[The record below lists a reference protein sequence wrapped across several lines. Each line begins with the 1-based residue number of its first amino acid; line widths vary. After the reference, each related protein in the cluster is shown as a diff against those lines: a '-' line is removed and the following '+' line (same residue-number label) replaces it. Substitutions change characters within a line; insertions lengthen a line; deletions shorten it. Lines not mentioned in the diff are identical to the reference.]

1 MKIVRNILAV
11 IFGLIIGGFVNMT
24 IITYGGAIIP
34 PPDGVNP
41 NDIESIK
48 ANMYLYQKIHF
59 VVPFLAHA
67 LGTFVGAFIASVIS
81 SSHQLKFAIGIGCF
95 YLMGGIMMV
104 FMLPSP
110 MWFNVLDLTLAYIPM
125 GWLGWKLSEK
135 FISKTLEVHEENI

>member
-34 PPDGVNP
+34 PPDGVNS

-48 ANMYLYQKIHF
+48 VNMHLYQKIHF

-67 LGTFVGAFIASVIS
+67 LGTFVGAFIASVIAS
-81 SSHQLKFAIGIGCF
+81 CHQFKFAIVIGMFLFNGWNYDGIH
-95 YLMGGIMMV
+95 V
-104 FMLPSP
+104 
-110 MWFNVLDLTLAYIPM
+110 TIPH
-125 GWLGWKLSEK
+125 
-135 FISKTLEVHEENI
+135 VV